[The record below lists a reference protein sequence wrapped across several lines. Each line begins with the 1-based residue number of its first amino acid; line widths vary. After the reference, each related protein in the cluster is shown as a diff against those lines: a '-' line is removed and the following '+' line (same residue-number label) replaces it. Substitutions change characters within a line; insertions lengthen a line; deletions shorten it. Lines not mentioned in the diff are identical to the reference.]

1 MRKKL
6 ALLFVLML
14 FCVHSAAAGE
24 GRTFNGSFTPNTNGG
39 KLLSLIVSFTKPEA
53 VELRLDQEPDAD
65 GSVRNL
71 HCLVTGAF
79 IGGCRVEKL
88 AIEAAFVE
96 FNPPSGW
103 DPSAENPLV
112 VRKTLRTNFEAIV
125 LEKDINRALM
135 EYTGK
140 DWTGISVDLKP
151 GKINARGR
159 YHVKSPSLTILAEV
173 RSGLDL
179 REGKEIWLKDVFLK
193 INHEDQ
199 TPVIREELQ
208 KIQPIASLRDFPF
221 PVILG
226 VISIDDRQ
234 MRIATRTAPRPFEGI
249 VYRYVRDS

>member
-1 MRKKL
+1 VGKKCT
-6 ALLFVLML
+6 LLFVLMF
-14 FCVHSAAAGE
+14 FCVHTATAGE
-24 GRTFNGSFTPNTNGG
+24 GRTFNGSFTPGTNGE
-39 KLLSLIVSFTKPEA
+39 KLLSLIVSFAKPEA
-53 VELRLDQEPDAD
+53 VELRLDREPDTD

-79 IGGCRVEKL
+79 IGGCRVERL

-96 FNPPSGW
+96 FNPPSRW
-103 DPSAENPLV
+103 DPSAEKSLV
-112 VRKTLRTNFEAIV
+112 VRKALRTNFEAIV

-151 GKINARGR
+151 GKINARGH

-221 PVILG
+221 PVTLG

-234 MRIATRTAPRPFEGI
+234 MRIATRTVPRPFEGI